1 MIELGDFLRHVRKS
15 CKLTLRDVSSI
26 TGLTQSHI
34 WSIEK
39 NKASPSLETLNRLSC
54 CYKIPVSVMVERNLN
69 ETKTSDKIMNIVL
82 NLPDHEQEKILD
94 VLKVLYN

>member
-1 MIELGDFLRHVRKS
+1 
-15 CKLTLRDVSSI
+15 
-26 TGLTQSHI
+26 
-34 WSIEK
+34 
-39 NKASPSLETLNRLSC
+39 
-54 CYKIPVSVMVERNLN
+54 MVERNLN